1 MSVTLFSKSVVWC
14 KLCLG
19 LLLVLSGCGEDA
31 APSAGASQA
40 QEPQAESMQE
50 AADAPQAL
58 TATGAY
64 LRQPAPGQTMLA
76 AFVTFRNDSDQAYT
90 LNHVS
95 SPRASAVEVHR
106 TMYNDGVMSMRH
118 VHHLAVPPKSE
129 LVFKPGGY
137 HLMLSGVE
145 GELKP
150 GDAVPFEFHFE
161 GGARL
166 SVSAEVRP
174 IR

>member
-1 MSVTLFSKSVVWC
+1 MAQM
-14 KLCLG
+14 
-19 LLLVLSGCGEDA
+19 ED
-31 APSAGASQA
+31 STGT
-40 QEPQAESMQE
+40 AES
-50 AADAPQAL
+50 PQAL
-58 TATGAY
+58 SVTGAY

-76 AFVTFRNDSDQAYT
+76 AFVTFTNDSNQAYT

-118 VHHLAVPPKSE
+118 VHHLVVPPKSE

-150 GDAVPFEFHFE
+150 GEEVPLHFSFE
-161 GGARL
+161 GGTSL
-166 SVSAEVRP
+166 SVNAKVRP
-174 IR
+174 IH